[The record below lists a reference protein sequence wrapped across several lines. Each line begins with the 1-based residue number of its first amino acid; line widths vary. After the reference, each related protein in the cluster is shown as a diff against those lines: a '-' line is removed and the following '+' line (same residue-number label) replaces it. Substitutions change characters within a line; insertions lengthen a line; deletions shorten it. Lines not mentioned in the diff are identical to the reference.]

1 MRFKKKL
8 LKTLF
13 TLSCVTVAGVS
24 LPSTFSPVS
33 ASEAT
38 VLDSVVGQSL
48 DVDGYAGG
56 QCWDLVNYYL
66 MAQGS
71 GGIFGG
77 SSRAGY
83 IGHEFQGQLNAEGF
97 DVIINPTLSQV
108 QPGDILN
115 FYPGAGGSDP
125 YYGHTLV
132 VKNVFANGV
141 IQTYEQNAE
150 MGQIVA
156 VYNRMYPEGAIS
168 SIVRKAGTKVAKT
181 THNSTAPLGVD
192 YKASNITLENYQ
204 APQYQIDTDEEEE
217 LPVEVVDTKTEAE
230 KEAERIAK
238 TEEIVAKI
246 SVDVHFVDA
255 PKSILDTPQIYSK
268 EDGNKTDVEAI
279 VEVKENKPVLSDEV
293 KLTTIKQ
300 NKTVDNYLV
309 TYKHLVTDTNKEVST
324 EGVVANAKL
333 QETKTTEIANETYN
347 LVAHKTT
354 DVNDESQ
361 VTEVGEVKDDVNGGT
376 LVEEKQDVNKN
387 EVLYDEEKVEKVKVS
402 TREPNEAVSYID
414 TEILP
419 LAG

>member
-83 IGHEFQGQLNAEGF
+83 IGHEFQGQLNTEGF

-192 YKASNITLENYQ
+192 YKASNISLENYK
-204 APQYQIDTDEEEE
+204 APQYQIDEDEEEI
-217 LPVEVVDTKTEAE
+217 PVEQVDTKTEEE

-246 SVDVHFVDA
+246 SVDVHFVEA
-255 PKSILDTPQIYSK
+255 QKSILDTPQIYSK

-309 TYKHLVTDTNKEVST
+309 TYKHLVTDTNKAVST
-324 EGVVANAKL
+324 EGIVANAKL
-333 QETKTTEIANETYN
+333 QETKTKEIANETDN

-361 VTEVGEVKDDVNGGT
+361 VTEVVEVKDDVTGEKS
-376 LVEEKQDVNKN
+376 VEEKQDVNKN
-387 EVLYDEEKVEKVKVS
+387 EVRYEEEKTEKAKV
-402 TREPNEAVSYID
+402 TIREPNEAVSYID